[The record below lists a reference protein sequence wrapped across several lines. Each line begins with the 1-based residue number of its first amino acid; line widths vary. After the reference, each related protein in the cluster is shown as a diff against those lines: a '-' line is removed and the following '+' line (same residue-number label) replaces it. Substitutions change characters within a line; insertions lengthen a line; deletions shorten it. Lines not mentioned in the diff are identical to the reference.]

1 MHAARAWRAGSTLS
15 EFKDFPNSVT
25 ACFALMLG
33 MNGFADL
40 EQVAPR
46 EEEGITAMYVALIIY
61 YYSFV
66 FLHFFVLLNMVIAIV
81 VDAYVDVKNE
91 GKTKVNSLLKR
102 NMGPLDGEMVCG
114 AEPHALPGS
123 PCGR

>member
-1 MHAARAWRAGSTLS
+1 MS
-15 EFKDFPNSVT
+15 EIRDV
-25 ACFALMLG
+25 G
-33 MNGFADL
+33 VHIDGF
-40 EQVAPR
+40 
-46 EEEGITAMYVALIIY
+46 
-61 YYSFV
+61 
-66 FLHFFVLLNMVIAIV
+66 

-123 PCGR
+123 PRGR